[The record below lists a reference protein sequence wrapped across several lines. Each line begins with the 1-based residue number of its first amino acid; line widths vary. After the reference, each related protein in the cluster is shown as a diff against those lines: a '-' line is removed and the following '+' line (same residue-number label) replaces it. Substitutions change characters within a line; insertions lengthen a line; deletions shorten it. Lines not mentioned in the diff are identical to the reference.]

1 MYTLVLVGSNR
12 KRGSDV
18 TSKRNQEGPLSTDK
32 VTIKIPR
39 PLYEKLQTIIE
50 DTGFRSVNQ
59 LIVHILRDLVVLQ
72 GEDEAS
78 LSPREVKLL
87 KDRLHK
93 LGYL

>member
-1 MYTLVLVGSNR
+1 MPIGKHEEVA
-12 KRGSDV
+12 
-18 TSKRNQEGPLSTDK
+18 LSSDK

-39 PLYEKLQTIIE
+39 PLYEKLKTIIE

-72 GEDEAS
+72 GEDETS
-78 LSPREVKLL
+78 LSPREVKML
-87 KDRLHK
+87 KDRLRK

>member
-1 MYTLVLVGSNR
+1 
-12 KRGSDV
+12 
-18 TSKRNQEGPLSTDK
+18 

-39 PLYEKLQTIIE
+39 PLYEKLQSIIAG
-50 DTGFRSVNQ
+50 TGFRSVNQ

-72 GEDEAS
+72 GQEEAS

-87 KDRLHK
+87 KERLQK

>member
-1 MYTLVLVGSNR
+1 MVVWSGENPPEEE
-12 KRGSDV
+12 K
-18 TSKRNQEGPLSTDK
+18 EAALSSDK

-78 LSPREVKLL
+78 LSPKEVKML
-87 KDRLHK
+87 KDRLRK